1 MNIFDFINVPLG
13 YLIKFCYMLVPNY
26 AVALLFFAVIIKV
39 VLFPLSIKQ
48 QKNMVKQAQLKPKET
63 AIRKKYAGRTDKAT
77 QQKVQEEV
85 MKLYQQENFNP
96 MGGCLP
102 LLVEL
107 PVVFALFN
115 VINNPLK
122 YLSGLADYVEPIKE
136 KIAELGFEATTQIQ
150 MISVMKSNFSSF
162 ADVLPTGFDLN
173 SLPNFTVFG
182 GLMDLSQTPSF
193 SPPTL
198 LLIVPVLVF
207 FAYFFSMK
215 ITRKF
220 SYTPEQTGDAAKST
234 KIMDYAMPLM
244 SVFFTFS
251 MPAVIGIYWIYQ
263 SVITIARQYILSRMY
278 PYPKFTEEDY
288 KQAEREMNG
297 KMSKKERKSLS
308 SGTKPRSL
316 HYIDDEEDTTETESD
331 DDETPKLSEPDE
343 TQDTGIVKKAELK
356 DDSDRHKK

>member
-1 MNIFDFINVPLG
+1 
-13 YLIKFCYMLVPNY
+13 MLVPNY
-26 AVALLFFAVIIKV
+26 AVALLFFAVIIKA

-102 LLVEL
+102 LLVEM
-107 PVVFALFN
+107 PVIFALFN

-122 YLSGLADYVEPIKE
+122 YLSGLADFVEPIKE
-136 KIAELGFEATTQIQ
+136 KIVELGFEAVTQIQ
-150 MISVMKSNFSSF
+150 MISVMKSNFPSF
-162 ADVLPTGFDLN
+162 ADVLPAGFKIGD
-173 SLPNFTVFG
+173 LPNFNILG
-182 GLMDLSQTPSF
+182 GLMDVSQSPSF
-193 SPPTL
+193 TPPTL

-207 FAYFFSMK
+207 FSYFFSTK
-215 ITRKF
+215 LTKKL
-220 SYTPEQTGDAAKST
+220 SYTPEQTGDAAKSM

-263 SVITIARQYILSRMY
+263 SIITIARQYILSRMY
-278 PYPKFTEEDY
+278 PFPKFTEEDY

-297 KMSKKERKSLS
+297 KMSKKEKKILNT
-308 SGTKPRSL
+308 GTKPRSL
-316 HYIDDEEDTTETESD
+316 HYIDDEDDTTESD
-331 DDETPKLSEPDE
+331 EEETPKLSEPEE